1 MKKLLPFLLLALLVP
16 QATLADTEHPER
28 EVMWNEDPNNTRH
41 ERSSFTFDLNSDEQ
55 YVQFYFM
62 FCDDYGNNDGLYDGV
77 IEVINEGANITHQL
91 GTFCSKG
98 DGQEYDLTYDNSYSN
113 TEKYGYLTFVEEFKD
128 GHHHFAR
135 YRYYPGSEIVHN
147 LNSWKFHITYY
158 WDIDFNGKDDNED
171 GQGTKNISWT
181 FARFKSSGQ
190 PVFSSDKTDNNYFE
204 DQLQL
209 TRKPWRYI
217 DWYLPAHTYNKF
229 SAGDETIMTIRT
241 SDTKYGISNP
251 QSFAETDISG
261 NGNYDKKEGRCANI
275 FAGYSMRKSMS
286 INYFYEFERKDGS
299 KYSTYVTPTGT
310 IKLPGFPYPS
320 NVQVRTSSMWD
331 KTAQITWNRN
341 SDTNADKSG
350 RWYVYRARHSSPYS
364 YTLLTPDGLPYDETT
379 YTDVVPEVE
388 YEYIYYVAYALPEW
402 HLDRPEDDLHD
413 KANYTLARN
422 FLFSG
427 MKATAHSKSTS
438 TMHIEFSHDKVPA
451 NHKCE
456 IRLYHLNDGM
466 LLHTWTWDENTIDE
480 STSKT
485 FDHNTGS
492 PARDVHRYRLEAT
505 LLDGTVQSSEFSGS
519 VSGSNTM
526 KSLEASLGDYA
537 NVVRLTWQAD
547 IKNSNIQTYY
557 EISRRDLNS
566 NTDFMPI
573 GTMESTATLV
583 SFEDSQAEPGSFYEY
598 RVTQKTREDALN
610 ENGEVDSSV
619 GQIEVQTGQLTT
631 DGFSVATGY
640 ISGRVSFASGTG
652 VPDVLINLEPDEDQE
667 IPFYALTGKTSSS
680 DYMASISDDKL
691 GAIFDSH
698 HFTIQMWVRLNSESS
713 DATLAK
719 VGIRQLNILKEEGG
733 NSWFLNVGSTSEGA
747 AHLLKLEK
755 DRYYLVT
762 MSQTG
767 DNDFTLSVCGD
778 GDGNIVSQNIT
789 TSSTSGDSHSDFSVG
804 CRVGSEG
811 SPFAL
816 IDEVRVWSRVLTEEE
831 ILKDSDH
838 PLVGTENGLELYWP
852 FDEGLKNLPRAY
864 DYSKTGN
871 INNGCHGIIANGA
884 FTEAV
889 VPNCFH
895 LYGRTNENGSYS
907 VRGISFS
914 PNGTNYVVRPSKGTH
929 SFTPSFETR
938 YFSSTSLT
946 HNSVNI
952 TDVSSF
958 EVSGEAFYD
967 STRCPVVGAGLYVDG
982 SLVYRNGQPVYTNA
996 DGKYTIS
1003 VPIGDHYIEIKK
1015 DGHTFLNN
1023 GRYPAEAGTTFN
1035 FEKEIENLRFTDK
1048 TLVPVVGRV
1057 VGGSTEGNKPLG
1069 LGQSV
1074 ANIGQAEITLE
1085 AGAGLNVLEKE
1096 EDLVTQ
1102 IIGNTAQR
1110 NLPLASEYVNSTAYV
1125 VGNSEADQTNIIH
1138 IKTDPKTG
1146 EFAAMLP
1153 PLNYHV
1159 TNITIPSNPDI
1170 DLGVEASVLNAT
1182 NASNLMTDSIVS
1194 LLNPT
1199 DLQMPNT
1206 FSYAAALRKVY
1217 HSEPVVRVVDT
1228 RNPHSQYG
1236 AFGMDSC
1243 RYVTMDGH
1251 QSAKRIPAYTVN
1263 TVTEEVTYAFGY
1275 PLLDFYNDTPNAYDI
1290 KIYEPYENRDNPDDI
1305 VYYEEPAK
1313 RSHITITNEFCSD
1326 QSVYL
1331 TGEQRGSL
1339 IDSICTSEIYTDST
1353 GVAHYQFYT
1362 GLPNINGDNTLGM
1375 NIDFEIDGVT
1385 HSWDQNGLFKVIV
1398 LGDLTRGNNFTTKG
1412 PDQVS
1417 YVLRDPP
1424 GTASKATRQKGS
1436 TTTTTT
1442 EWSVPF
1448 TLGGDL
1454 EIAIG
1459 RGVGSTTWATGDVVG
1474 TAIGELS
1481 GLITLSVQETPEVK
1495 KGTTIDLHLFYHH
1508 TEGHTTVKEETTLES
1523 FSTSN
1528 NEDFVGANGDL
1539 FLGSSTNVTLGEST
1553 FLKIYEQSDGSL
1565 QLKTR
1570 DAEAAGVEY
1579 STNFAY
1585 SQHYIE
1591 NALLPQQQHS
1601 RDSLLITVSEEV
1613 YKNLSPKSADL
1624 DAPAYYTIYKP
1635 GDKEFGSLNNDS
1647 TIWGDSASVSFDSAP
1662 SYKMVLPATMQ
1673 YDEHGDLITQYT
1685 DMVAFYNSSIT
1696 NWKNILAQN
1705 EADKYNSI
1713 YHSKEYLEQN
1723 VSFASGASYSH
1734 SYTKSETNK
1743 DMYSNGFDFSG
1754 SFLIQ
1759 LGGQTNGLN
1768 YFYLNF
1774 GIKPGATVE
1783 FSWEHT
1789 DENKDETA
1797 VIYDLEET
1805 DQYEAISVDVFKSEM
1820 GWGPI
1825 FFTRGGQTSG
1835 PWEDAVISKYYE
1847 PGLVLSQATQR
1858 VDDPWMQF
1866 DRYDATGVPVGQPA
1880 RFKVKTRNQS
1890 PTGCERFF
1898 DFGLLHE
1905 TDEFGAT
1912 YSFAGSDHDLSL
1924 LIGPEEKEFELLVW
1938 QADES
1943 ILDYNV
1949 EFVMTAASQT
1959 EQSIFG
1965 ALKTVV
1971 PLTIHFA
1978 QSSSPVGLASSR
1990 NTVNSQTDSTV
2001 TFRVHDFDRS
2011 YRALKA
2017 IQLLYRYEGDEQYS
2031 IAQEWVCDESYT
2043 PTAPEAYYI
2052 DENTSNVSYLFD
2064 MHSKIDFP
2072 DGRYFFKARTL
2083 SGSLS
2088 ELVSVDSE
2096 ELEIVKDIEKPKVM
2110 GLPEPTNGILGPGDI
2125 VSLRYNEPLRP
2136 ITDKDIKI
2144 LVTGER
2150 NGATIAEGTALQ
2162 LTAGNVAASTDATYQ
2177 IADQDFT
2184 MELWMNISKGY
2195 GNLVQHGTDD
2205 NHFRVGIDS
2214 VGHLTVD
2221 IGNGSTVHRSDAAI
2235 SFDHDTYLYYCYQ
2248 QADGNPRFSAT
2259 AFDANGTTTL
2269 FQNLSVA
2276 AYSGNGRLSLGG
2288 GQLTGRIHDLT
2299 LWNQAR
2305 SADTSLAQRDYT
2317 KTAQTQGLIGYWRM
2331 NEGHGTQIRD
2341 YVQNRNF
2348 TAPSASWWIDTENYA
2363 AHFGEDS
2370 YLTMYSPGTIFF
2382 DEGNDYAM
2390 EFWMRSEGQE
2400 SDAVLF
2406 ASGTTQES
2414 VSPTG
2419 QESPEFKLVLSPQG
2433 ALTISTAGK
2442 DESIITT
2449 GINLNDGAW
2458 HHLAMNVLRSG
2469 TTAFYID
2476 GQLRRNLISEDIPSL
2491 RGRYITIGGQGF
2503 TGDMDEFRYWRASM
2517 AGDIIASRRYEQ
2529 ADTTGTD
2536 VNGLTLYLPFE
2547 TQVRDEYN
2555 QVVTIFSTDDQ
2566 SGNSTEGKNS
2576 GTKGYSQVA
2585 QAASAPG
2592 LKKAP
2597 VRENLNFEIVQ
2608 SSDEIVIDLSKER
2621 PRDIEGQNVYITVAS
2636 LHDLNDNLSD
2646 PVSFQVYVNQATLK
2660 WNTDRLDMEMDAD
2673 KGVAK
2678 ATVAFTNQSG
2688 KGTHWYV
2695 TNVPSW
2701 LSVSQVQGSIDPLK
2715 TSEIDITVAP
2725 GTPIGRYQDI
2735 IYLLGDDGIQQPLPV
2750 SLRVCGNRPDWAV
2763 ADIVFPCNM
2772 ALVARA
2778 VTNKRVCT
2786 NEETLV
2792 AAFNQEG
2799 LCVGLASPQYNAR
2812 FDTYYVMMTI
2822 FGNAREQL
2830 TFSIWDADDGQVYP
2844 FTEVYLNQ
2852 EKQESINFS
2861 SNAMIGTLQQPANIV
2876 ATDASEQR
2884 LNLLAG
2890 WNWMSLCVMPDADH
2904 QTPEAIFTDKL
2915 GATAQVK
2922 YKNQFAQRSSSIWFN
2937 DDINPL
2943 LLLPGRMYKVLSSN
2957 AAEISIVG
2965 QTLKPSELPVDIISG
2980 YNWIGYNANFN
2991 ASLADAFANLH
3002 PADGDVVR
3010 SKKAFAIYDNNEWV
3024 GTLTQLTPGEGYL
3037 YYNSTSESKSFHY
3050 PEATLQHNAPR
3061 QAPRMEVPTY
3071 YKPVD
3076 DSAYPGNMT
3085 LIARI
3090 EDGGVLVTDAELA
3103 VFVDGEC
3110 RATSNRVIRGS
3121 LHFVTIPGQGSGQKL
3136 IFRVWMNEREYTFDP
3151 QLIYE
3156 DDAMIG
3162 TPDEPVVLDIQ
3173 KGSTGIE
3180 AIYNGELTIENEVYD
3195 LQGRK
3200 LPSTSRRA
3208 PGIYIHQGEK
3218 GAHKVLIRNNKK

>member
-1 MKKLLPFLLLALLVP
+1 MKRLLPLLLLTLLVP
-16 QATLADTEHPER
+16 QATLADTAHPEK
-28 EVMWNEDPNNTRH
+28 EVMWNEDPNNTRN
-41 ERSSFTFDLNSDEQ
+41 ERSSFTFNLNDNEQ
-55 YVQFYFM
+55 FVQFYFM
-62 FCDDYGNNDGLYDGV
+62 YCDDYGNNDGLYDGV
-77 IEVINEGANITHQL
+77 IEVINEGTKESYKLGEFKSEEEGKEYNFTH
-91 GTFCSKG
+91 T
-98 DGQEYDLTYDNSYSN
+98 DYYNN
-113 TEKYGYLTFVEEFKD
+113 TEDYGYLKYVESFED
-128 GHHHFAR
+128 GYHHFAR
-135 YRYYPGSEIVHN
+135 YKYYPGAKIIHDLS
-147 LNSWKFHITYY
+147 SWKLHVTYF
-158 WDIDFNGKDDNED
+158 WDIDYNGDKGND
-171 GQGTKNISWT
+171 GEGTKNIYWS

-204 DQLQL
+204 NQLTL
-209 TRKPWRYI
+209 TRKPYRYV
-217 DWYLPAHTYNKF
+217 DWYLPSHTYNKF
-229 SAGDETIMTIRT
+229 SDGDETIMRIRT
-241 SDTKYGISNP
+241 SNTIYGISDP
-251 QSFAETDISG
+251 QTFGETDISG
-261 NGNYDKKEGRCANI
+261 DGSYGEKDYRAANI
-275 FAGYSMRKSMS
+275 FAGTSMRKSMT
-286 INYFYEFERKDGS
+286 INYFYEFERKDDDGH
-299 KYSTYVTPTGT
+299 YSTYVTPTAT
-310 IKLPGFPYPS
+310 IRLAGFPYPS

-331 KTAQITWNRN
+331 MEAQVSWSRN

-350 RWYVYRARHSSPYS
+350 RWYVFRALKSSPYH
-364 YTLLTPDGLPYDETT
+364 YTLLTKDGLSYETT
-379 YTDVVPEVE
+379 SYTDYVSDAELEFV
-388 YEYIYYVAYALPEW
+388 YYVAYALPEW
-402 HLDRPEDDLHD
+402 NLDRPEDDLNE
-413 KANYTLARN
+413 KAYYTLSRN
-422 FLFSG
+422 FHFSG
-427 MKATAHSKSTS
+427 MKATAHSKSTR

-456 IRLYHLNDGM
+456 IRLYHLNDNT

-485 FDHNTGS
+485 FDHDTGS

-519 VSGSNTM
+519 VSGSNTL

-566 NTDFMPI
+566 NGDFMPI

-610 ENGEVDSSV
+610 EDGEVDPAA
-619 GQIEVQTGQLTT
+619 GQIEMQTGQQTT
-631 DGFSVATGY
+631 DGFSVSTGY
-640 ISGRVSFASGTG
+640 IAGRVSFSSGTG
-652 VPDVLINLEPDEDQE
+652 VPDVLINLEPDEEQTA
-667 IPFYALTGKTSSS
+667 PFYALTGKTSSS

-691 GAIFDSH
+691 GAIFDTH
-698 HFTIQMWVRLNSESS
+698 LYTIQMWVRLKNENA
-713 DATLAK
+713 DAILAK
-719 VGIRQLNILKEEGG
+719 AGIRQLNLVKEEGG
-733 NSWFLNVGSTSEGA
+733 NSWFLKVGSASEGA
-747 AHLLKLEK
+747 ASSLKLEK

-767 DNDFTLSVCGD
+767 DNSFTLSVCGD
-778 GDGNIVSQNIT
+778 GDGNIVSQDIIT
-789 TSSTSGDSHSDFSVG
+789 TSTSGDSHNDFGVG
-804 CRVGSEG
+804 CRVGSG
-811 SPFAL
+811 NSPLAL
-816 IDEVRVWSRVLTEEE
+816 IDDVRVWSRVLTEED

-864 DYSKTGN
+864 DYSKSGN
-871 INNGCHGIIANGA
+871 INNGHHGTLANGV
-884 FTEAV
+884 FSEAV

-907 VRGISFS
+907 IRGISFS
-914 PNGTNYVVRPSKGTH
+914 PEGTNYVVRPSKGTH
-929 SFTPSFETR
+929 SFTPPFDTR
-938 YFSSTSLT
+938 FFSSNSLSYS
-946 HNSVNI
+946 SVNI
-952 TDVSSF
+952 TDISSF
-958 EVSGEAFYD
+958 EVSGEAYYD

-982 SLVYRNGQPVYTNA
+982 SLVYRDGQPVYTNA

-1015 DGHTFLNN
+1015 DGHTFLNG
-1023 GRYPAEAGTTFN
+1023 GRYPAGEGNTFD
-1035 FEKEIENLRFTDK
+1035 FEEDIANLRFTDQ

-1057 VGGSTEGNKPLG
+1057 VGGSTEGNKVLG

-1074 ANIGQAEITLE
+1074 ANIGQAEIILE

-1096 EDLVTQ
+1096 EGLVTQ
-1102 IIGNTAQR
+1102 ITGNEEQR
-1110 NLPLASEYVNSTAYV
+1110 NMPQASKDVNSTAYI

-1153 PLNYHV
+1153 PLSYQV
-1159 TNITIPSNPDI
+1159 TSITIPSNPDI

-1182 NASNLMTDSIVS
+1182 NAANLVTDSLVS
-1194 LLNPT
+1194 LVNPT
-1199 DLQMPNT
+1199 DKNLNRS
-1206 FSYAAALRKVY
+1206 FSYSAALRKVY
-1217 HSEPVVRVVDT
+1217 HSEPVVSVVDT
-1228 RNPHSQYG
+1228 YNKDNVYG
-1236 AFGMDSC
+1236 AFGMDSTY
-1243 RYVTMDGH
+1243 YVTMDGH
-1251 QSAKRIPAYTVN
+1251 QSKKRIPAYTIDKL
-1263 TVTEEVTYAFGY
+1263 TGEVTYAYGY
-1275 PLLDFYNDTPNAYDI
+1275 PLLDFYNDLPNVYDI

-1313 RSHITITNEFCSD
+1313 RSHITITNEFSSE
-1326 QSVYL
+1326 QAVYL

-1339 IDSICTSEIYTDST
+1339 TDTICTSEIYTDST

-1362 GLPNINGDNTLGM
+1362 GLPNIFDDHTLSM
-1375 NIDFEIDGVT
+1375 DIDYEIDGVT
-1385 HSWDQNGLFKVIV
+1385 HAWDQNGLFKVIV
-1398 LGDLTRGNNFTTKG
+1398 LGDLTRGNNFTTQG
-1412 PDQVS
+1412 PDQIS

-1436 TTTTTT
+1436 TTITTT
-1442 EWSVPF
+1442 EWSIPF
-1448 TLGGDL
+1448 TVGADVQ
-1454 EIAIG
+1454 IAIG
-1459 RGVGSTTWATGDVVG
+1459 RGIGSKSFATGAVVG
-1474 TAIGELS
+1474 TALPALS
-1481 GLITLSVQETPEVK
+1481 GDIVLDIQETPEVK
-1495 KGTTIDLHLFYHH
+1495 KGGIIDFHLFYHH
-1508 TEGHTTVKEETTLES
+1508 TAGQTTVREETTLES
-1523 FSTSN
+1523 FSTSSS
-1528 NEDFVGANGDL
+1528 EDFVGANGDL

-1565 QLKTR
+1565 QLKTH

-1601 RDSLLITVSEEV
+1601 RDSLLITVSEEA
-1613 YKNLSPKSADL
+1613 YKKLQKHSVDL
-1624 DAPAYYTIYKP
+1624 DAPAYYTMYKP
-1635 GDKEFGSLNNDS
+1635 GDKEFGSLNSD
-1647 TIWGDSASVSFDSAP
+1647 TIIWGDSASTSFDKAP
-1662 SYKMVLPATMQ
+1662 SYKMVLPAYVQ
-1673 YDEHGDLITQYT
+1673 YDEFGNAITQYT
-1685 DMVAFYNSSIT
+1685 DMVAFYNTSIE

-1705 EADKYNSI
+1705 EKDKYNSI
-1713 YHSKEYLEQN
+1713 FNSKEYLEQN

-1734 SYTKSETNK
+1734 SYTETESSTDK
-1743 DMYSNGFDFSG
+1743 YSNGIDASG
-1754 SFLIQ
+1754 SFLVNIEN
-1759 LGGQTNGLN
+1759 QTNGLS

-1774 GIKPGATVE
+1774 GIKPGATIE
-1783 FSWEHT
+1783 YSLER
-1789 DENKDETA
+1789 DKENKDETT
-1797 VIYDLEET
+1797 VTYELEET
-1805 DQYEAISVDVFKSEM
+1805 DQFEAISVDVLKSQQD
-1820 GWGPI
+1820 WGPI
-1825 FFTRGGQTSG
+1825 FYTKGGQTSG

-1847 PGLVLSQATQR
+1847 PGRVLSQATQR

-1880 RFKVKTRNQS
+1880 RFKVKVRNQS

-1898 DFGLLHE
+1898 NFGLMHE
-1905 TDEFGAT
+1905 SNEYGAT
-1912 YSFAGSDHDLSL
+1912 YTFAGSDHDLSL

-1943 ILDYNV
+1943 ILDYNL
-1949 EFVMTAASQT
+1949 EFFMTAASQT
-1959 EQSIFG
+1959 GESIFG
-1965 ALKTVV
+1965 SLKTVV

-1978 QSSSPVGLASSR
+1978 QSSSPVQLASSR

-2001 TFRVHDFDRS
+2001 TFRVHDFDRG

-2052 DENTSNVSYLFD
+2052 DENTSDISYLFD

-2083 SGSLS
+2083 SGSLA

-2096 ELEIVKDIEKPKVM
+2096 ELEIIKDIEKPKVM
-2110 GLPEPTNGILGPGDI
+2110 GLPEPTNGILGPGDV

-2150 NGATIAEGTALQ
+2150 NGASIAEGTALQ
-2162 LTAGNVAASTDATYQ
+2162 LTANNVAASTDATYQ

-2184 MELWMNISKGY
+2184 VELWMNLSQG
-2195 GNLVQHGTDD
+2195 GGTLLQHGTDD
-2205 NHFRVGIDS
+2205 NHFRVGVDEK
-2214 VGHLTVD
+2214 GHLALY
-2221 IGNGSTVHRSDAAI
+2221 IGNDSTGLLSDAAI

-2259 AFDANGTTTL
+2259 AFDANGTITL
-2269 FQNLSVA
+2269 FQNKSVA
-2276 AYSGNGRLSLGG
+2276 AYNGNGRLSIGG
-2288 GQLTGRIHDLT
+2288 GKISGRIHDLT

-2305 SADTSLAQRDYT
+2305 SAETSLAQRDYT

-2363 AHFGEDS
+2363 AHFGENS

-2390 EFWMRSEGQE
+2390 EFWMRSEDNK

-2406 ASGTTQES
+2406 ASGTTMES
-2414 VSPTG
+2414 VSPNG
-2419 QESPEFKLVLSPQG
+2419 QESPELKLTLSPKG
-2433 ALTISTAGK
+2433 ALTLNTAGK

-2458 HHLAMNVLRSG
+2458 HHLAMNVLRNG

-2491 RGRYITIGGQGF
+2491 RGRYLTIGGNGF

-2517 AGDIIASRRYEQ
+2517 AGDIIANRRYEQ

-2547 TQVRDEYN
+2547 TQVKDEYN

-2585 QAASAPG
+2585 QATSAPG

-2621 PRDIEGQNVYITVAS
+2621 PRDIEGQNVYITIAS

-2660 WNTDRLDMEMDAD
+2660 WNTDRLDMEMDVD
-2673 KGVAK
+2673 KGAAK
-2678 ATVAFTNQSG
+2678 TTLSFTNQSG

-2701 LSVSQVQGSIDPLK
+2701 LNVSQIQGTIDPLA
-2715 TSEIDITVAP
+2715 TTEINISVAS

-2750 SLRVCGNRPDWAV
+2750 NLRVCGNRPDWAV
-2763 ADIVFPCNM
+2763 ADYVFPCNM

-2792 AAFNQEG
+2792 AAFNQQG

-2822 FGNAREQL
+2822 FGNATEQL

-2852 EKQESINFS
+2852 EKQDIVFS
-2861 SNAMIGTLQQPANIV
+2861 SNAMIGSLQQPVNIV
-2876 ATDASEQR
+2876 ATDANEQR

-2890 WNWMSLCVMPDADH
+2890 WNWMSLSVMPDADH
-2904 QTPEAIFTDKL
+2904 QTPEAIFSDKL

-2922 YKNQFAQRSSSIWFN
+2922 YKTQFAQRSSSIWFN
-2937 DDINPL
+2937 DETDPL
-2943 LLLPGRMYKVLSSN
+2943 LMLPGRMYKVLSSN
-2957 AAEISIVG
+2957 AAEISIIG
-2965 QTLKPSELPVDIISG
+2965 QTLKPSDLPVDIVSG

-3010 SKKAFAIYDNNEWV
+3010 SKKAFAIYDNHEWV

-3050 PEATLQHNAPR
+3050 PEATMQHNAPR
-3061 QAPRMEVPTY
+3061 QAPRQEVPTY

-3085 LIARI
+3085 LIASI
-3090 EDGGVLVTDAELA
+3090 EDGGTPVSDAELA

-3110 RATSNRVIRGS
+3110 RAASNRVIRGN
-3121 LHFVTIPGQGSGQKL
+3121 LYFVTIPGQGSGQKL
-3136 IFRVWMNEREYTFDP
+3136 TFRVWMNEQEYTFDP
-3151 QLIYE
+3151 QLNYE
-3156 DDAMIG
+3156 DDAMLG
-3162 TPDEPVVLDIQ
+3162 TPDEPIVVDIRN
-3173 KGSTGIE
+3173 GSTGIFDIAEE
-3180 AIYNGELTIENEVYD
+3180 AAQSLYD

-3208 PGIYIHQGEK
+3208 PGIYIRQGEK
-3218 GAHKVLIRNNKK
+3218 GAHKVFIRKNEGCD